1 MNDTHTTHWSVQCS
15 VYMCTSYMCIK
26 VVLEYNVKDLQIA
39 NLKVDNCYFSYLA
52 AYPGLFILPINL
64 SY

>member
-1 MNDTHTTHWSVQCS
+1 MNDTHTTHWSVPYP

-39 NLKVDNCYFSYLA
+39 TR
-52 AYPGLFILPINL
+52 
-64 SY
+64 